1 MRLKDIVETIEATKP
16 KVGRDLQ
23 HVEDLVMVDGS
34 AGALEALS
42 ELASMAN
49 SVDDITVKWDGSPA
63 VYFGRNEQGQFVL
76 TDTSGFG
83 AKGYNGRVTS
93 ASELQQMLLSRG
105 KEVDDNRKEFA
116 GRMAGLWDKFESMVE
131 PSFRGFIKGDMLYFN
146 TPNVENGEYVF
157 TPNTVTYHIPVD
169 SSIGKRIANTTAGV
183 VIHSITDLTGKSEP
197 IHPGS
202 IAHIKTQGPVMIQP
216 PVVVNHAPTIDTA
229 SIEKIRSYVTGHA
242 NDIDSLLDNARLA
255 AEKMS
260 DFKATLYRFVNQ
272 QVDTGNMRN
281 LNAKFDAWLASDPK
295 VSAPKRAKIE
305 QYRYHHKT
313 AFEAVFYTLEQ
324 VMSIKDNIIHQ
335 LDKKSEFRSSVNGKP
350 GGEGYVKGRSKLK
363 LVPRLHF
370 TQANRA
376 KYA

>member
-16 KVGRDLQ
+16 KVGRDIQ

-42 ELASMAN
+42 ELESMAH
-49 SVDDITVKWDGSPA
+49 SVDDVTVKWDGSPA

-76 TDTSGFG
+76 TDVSGFG
-83 AKGYNGRVTS
+83 AKGYNGKVTS
-93 ASELQQMLLSRG
+93 ADELQQMLLSRG
-105 KEVDDNRKEFA
+105 KEVDDNRKAFA
-116 GRMAGLWDKFESMVE
+116 GRMASLWDKFESMVE
-131 PSFRGFIKGDMLYFN
+131 PSFRGYIKGDMLYFD
-146 TPNVENGEYVF
+146 TPKVVGNDYEF
-157 TPNTVTYHIPVD
+157 TPNTVTYHIPTE

-183 VIHSITDLTGKSEP
+183 VIHKIMSLDGKSEP
-197 IHPGS
+197 IHPGP

-216 PVVVNHAPTIDTA
+216 PVVVNHSPVVDT
-229 SIEKIRSYVTGHA
+229 STIEKIRSYVQGHA
-242 NDIDSLLDNARLA
+242 KDIDSLLDNSRLA

-281 LNAKFDAWLASDPK
+281 LNTKFDAWLASDPK

-313 AFEAVFYTLEQ
+313 AFEAIFYTLEQ
-324 VMSIKDNIIHQ
+324 IMSIKDNVVHQ
-335 LDKKSEFRSSVNGKP
+335 LDKKSEFKSSVNGKP
-350 GGEGYVKGRSKLK
+350 GGEGYVKGRSNLK